1 MFTELK
7 RKKLENAFNRSIV
20 RLEDILIDYRD
31 NLLKACDEVAQ
42 TKDFDFD
49 MEEFAKEAF
58 LHKLHGIWETSHNM
72 EKLIREAKDI
82 IEEDE
87 DESFI

>member
-7 RKKLENAFNRSIV
+7 RKKLELAFNRNIV
-20 RLEDILIDYRD
+20 RLEDILIEYREA
-31 NLLKACDEVAQ
+31 LLKTCDEVAQ

-58 LHKLHGIWETSHNM
+58 LHKLHNVWEVSHNM
-72 EKLIREAKDI
+72 ANLLRDAKDI
-82 IEEDE
+82 IEDDE
-87 DESFI
+87 DESFV